1 MNPPINMIPFPRSL
15 RMGHPMLKILIIQA
29 YFCDWRTG
37 MNARLG
43 LAVVLTLF
51 AGLYCFPGTAYSQ
64 VNYYTCYAPDGT
76 YFESA
81 TPCNN
86 SYDYDSA
93 YPYYDYYDPGFGLGF
108 GFGNGYRDRD
118 RDRDS
123 GGGGGGFHEG
133 GGAMHGGGEHE
144 GGGGSHGGGGHGR

>member
-1 MNPPINMIPFPRSL
+1 
-15 RMGHPMLKILIIQA
+15 MLKILIIRA
-29 YFCDWRTG
+29 YFYDWRTG

-144 GGGGSHGGGGHGR
+144 GGGGGSHGGGGHGR